1 MNMIFLSW
9 LLARL
14 KEPTTYLGLTAMLSA
29 AGYALDPELVQQIT
43 AAGVGVSGLILFVLR
58 EKK

>member
-1 MNMIFLSW
+1 MNFASW

-14 KEPTTYLGLTAMLSA
+14 KEPTTYLGITAMLSA
-29 AGYALDPELVQQIT
+29 AGYALDPELIKQIS
-43 AAGVGVSGLILFVLR
+43 AAGVGVSGLILFVLK

>member
-1 MNMIFLSW
+1 MTFLSW
-9 LLARL
+9 FLNRL
-14 KEPTTYLGLTAMLSA
+14 KEPTSYIGITAMLSA
-29 AGYALDPELVQQIT
+29 AGYALDPELVKQIS

>member
-1 MNMIFLSW
+1 MIFFSW
-9 LLARL
+9 LLDRL

-29 AGYALDPELVQQIT
+29 AGYALDPELVQQIS

>member
-1 MNMIFLSW
+1 MIFLSW

-14 KEPTTYLGLTAMLSA
+14 KEPTTYLGITAMLSA
-29 AGYALDPELVQQIT
+29 AGVALDPELIKQIS
-43 AAGVGVSGLILFVLR
+43 AAGVGVSGLILFVLK

>member
-1 MNMIFLSW
+1 MNFASW

-14 KEPTTYLGLTAMLSA
+14 KEPTTYLGITAMLSA
-29 AGYALDPELVQQIT
+29 AGYVLDPELIKQIS
-43 AAGVGVSGLILFVLR
+43 AAGVGVSGLILFVLK

>member
-1 MNMIFLSW
+1 
-9 LLARL
+9 
-14 KEPTTYLGLTAMLSA
+14 MLSA
-29 AGYALDPELVQQIT
+29 AGYALDPELVKQIS

>member
-1 MNMIFLSW
+1 MIFLSW

-14 KEPTTYLGLTAMLSA
+14 KEPTTYLGITAMLSA
-29 AGYALDPELVQQIT
+29 GGYALDPELIKQIS
-43 AAGVGVSGLILFVLR
+43 AAGVGVSGLILFVLK

>member
-1 MNMIFLSW
+1 MIFFSW
-9 LLARL
+9 FLDRL
-14 KEPTTYLGLTAMLSA
+14 KEPSTYLGLTAMLSA
-29 AGYALDPELVQQIT
+29 AGYALDPELVKQIS